1 MNSVAVVEAAPE
13 NEQSGLPTFEENSP
27 NVICDNFCV
36 YIFQVREAPFSLDI
50 NLKETIYKSKEPQ

>member
-36 YIFQVREAPFSLDI
+36 YIFQLREAPFSLDI
-50 NLKETIYKSKEPQ
+50 NLKETI